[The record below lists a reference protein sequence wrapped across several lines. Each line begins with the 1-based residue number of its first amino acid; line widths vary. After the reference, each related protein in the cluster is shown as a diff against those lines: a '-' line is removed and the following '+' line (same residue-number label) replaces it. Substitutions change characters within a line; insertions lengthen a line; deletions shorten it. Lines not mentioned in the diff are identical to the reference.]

1 MALSYVGVE
10 KTQAEL
16 GQVLRPYQITGGDND
31 DKSVTLVEVA
41 NQAEKYGLLTYLRPN
56 GDIEKLKKFI
66 ANNIPVITRT
76 WLKKDEDVGHYRVI
90 RGYDDKRGVIIQDDS
105 LQGKDLTYTYSDF
118 DQLWQTFN
126 YEYLV
131 IVKEEE
137 KETVEGILG
146 EELNEQRAWENA
158 LTRVNQL
165 LGNNPD
171 NIHLKFARSR
181 IYYYL
186 KDYEKSVDDFD
197 EVENKLSFRTLWYQI
212 EPLLSIYETG
222 DNERVLIVSDNILRN
237 QNRAYSELYILR
249 GKVFQRYGN
258 ETRANEEFQL
268 ALRYNENLEEAK
280 RLTLNNTGQ

>member
-41 NQAEKYGLLTYLRPN
+41 NQAEKFGLLTYLRPN